1 MAEIMSN
8 TGFEAVRE
16 LVEDGEK
23 ARWRV
28 EATKAARRMYP
39 DELERI
45 EERIAEKR
53 AQQRAIA
60 SDSLFERRT
69 MDAGE
74 KRNFDLAQSY
84 VHGAQRDLD
93 TLLHR
98 ALPSRWR

>member
-1 MAEIMSN
+1 
-8 TGFEAVRE
+8 
-16 LVEDGEK
+16 
-23 ARWRV
+23 
-28 EATKAARRMYP
+28 
-39 DELERI
+39 
-45 EERIAEKR
+45 
-53 AQQRAIA
+53 
-60 SDSLFERRT
+60 